1 MIPAHRVGI
10 GSTGKMTGLR
20 AAAFVFLI
28 VLAWPAR
35 ADENDAALLPY
46 AVAINHTAQ
55 SRSGTGIYFG
65 NGFVLTASHVVGR
78 ALLRQTNVTI
88 AGRDLPARV
97 IKQDAFEQSDLALLA
112 IDDRQLPTPLRLH
125 RLSLCKAPP
134 WPGEDVITV
143 IPEEAVHS
151 HVLSPIWLPLDA
163 RQYKTVISDVA
174 RTGNSGAGV
183 FDTQERC
190 LLGIM
195 SRKISAVFPH
205 KNTGGREIVDIAKYF
220 VPATAITAFLPKE
233 ILKAEP
239 EFPPSEIPR

>member
-1 MIPAHRVGI
+1 M
-10 GSTGKMTGLR
+10 R

-28 VLAWPAR
+28 VLAWPAW
-35 ADENDAALLPY
+35 ADENDTALLSY
-46 AVAINHTAQ
+46 AVAINQTAQ

-65 NGFVLTASHVVGR
+65 NGYVLTASHVVGR
-78 ALLRQTNVTI
+78 ALLKQTNVTI

-97 IKQDAFEQSDLALLA
+97 VKQDAFEQSDLALLA
-112 IDDRQLPTPLRLH
+112 IDDRQLPATLRLH
-125 RLSLCKAPP
+125 RISLCKDPP

-151 HVLSPIWLPLDA
+151 HVLSPVWLPLDA

-183 FDTQERC
+183 FDAQERC

-195 SRKISAVFPH
+195 SRKISEVFH
-205 KNTGGREIVDIAKYF
+205 NNTSGKQIVDIAKYF
-220 VPATAITAFLPKE
+220 VPAAAITEFLPKE
-233 ILKAEP
+233 VFEVEP
-239 EFPPSEIPR
+239 ELAPPEIPR

>member
-1 MIPAHRVGI
+1 M
-10 GSTGKMTGLR
+10 GLR
-20 AAAFVFLI
+20 AAALVFLI

-35 ADENDAALLPY
+35 ADEDDAALLSY
-46 AVAINHTAQ
+46 AVAINQAAQ

-65 NGFVLTASHVVGR
+65 KGFVLTASHVVGR
-78 ALLRQTNVTI
+78 ALLKQTNVTI

-97 IKQDAFEQSDLALLA
+97 VKQDAFEQSDLALLA
-112 IDDRQLPTPLRLH
+112 IDDRELPTTLRLH
-125 RLSLCKAPP
+125 RISLCKDPP
-134 WPGEDVITV
+134 WPGQDVITV

-183 FDTQERC
+183 FDAQQRC

-195 SRKISAVFPH
+195 SRKISQVFTD
-205 KNTGGREIVDIAKYF
+205 KNTGGKEILDIAKYF
-220 VPATAITAFLPKE
+220 VPAAAITEFLPKE
-233 ILKAEP
+233 ILEVEP
-239 EFPPSEIPR
+239 